1 MQQHNSI
8 IAPRGTY
15 ILVAILFNVERVLAG
30 VWLVGF
36 LKWRFYFARFLSIVY
51 EFWLM
56 CSVFSVVR
64 SRKFQHRV
72 QRSYT
77 LRVLAAELA
86 LKAHCAFNLEQAHA
100 PNCLRSTNVSVLY
113 AISTQRLQSTTAKL
127 HKHTSNRFVRKISA
141 IILTGV

>member
-15 ILVAILFNVERVLAG
+15 ILVAILSNVARVLAG

-51 EFWLM
+51 EFRLM

-64 SRKFQHRV
+64 
-72 QRSYT
+72 
-77 LRVLAAELA
+77 
-86 LKAHCAFNLEQAHA
+86 
-100 PNCLRSTNVSVLY
+100 
-113 AISTQRLQSTTAKL
+113 
-127 HKHTSNRFVRKISA
+127 
-141 IILTGV
+141 